1 MGTLRYYFLCNAM
14 LAGNIA
20 ANLIG
25 RKAAGILGT
34 DIVPEAVG
42 GFIHKIQI
50 VSPIFF
56 VLGGLLMYWYE
67 LPIRHALKNI
77 RRQNTISKADLE
89 KAQRRLLNEPYFV
102 IAMDLLI
109 WFMGTVLFAAMGI
122 SVVGQSTMRGIVF
135 ESLVT
140 GLITVTL
147 AFFWLEHI
155 IQHRMAPVLFPE
167 GKLHSTKGALR
178 IRIGTRLAALMFA
191 CSIVPLSAVHFTIY
205 GSQRM
210 VTIRNEPPLVVLE
223 RLQEIVLAETLVFSL
238 FAIGLTF
245 LVAVNFTRSLKEI
258 SLVLREVKSGVFN
271 RKVQVTTNDELGYT
285 GDAINE
291 MTEGLRER
299 DFIKETFGKYVANEV
314 RDEILAGR
322 ISLDGEKKCVTI
334 LFSDL
339 RNFTPLTESH
349 DPKLVVK
356 IMNSYFKEMSAA
368 IQDEGGLV
376 LQFIGDE
383 IYAVFGAPIFQA
395 EHPERAF
402 RAGLEMNRRLDDLN
416 RQFEEKG
423 WPSLKHG
430 IGIHTGEA
438 LAANIGSPDRLSYL
452 LIGDTVNLA
461 SRLQSLTKE
470 FGTRMIISAATHTH
484 LPESEVKATTFRKL
498 PAVLVKG
505 KTLPVAMFA
514 VA

>member
-1 MGTLRYYFLCNAM
+1 MEKLRYYFLCNAM

-34 DIVPEAVG
+34 SMVPDTADG
-42 GFIHKIQI
+42 LIHKIQI
-50 VSPIFF
+50 LSSAFF
-56 VLGGLLMYWYE
+56 LSAALLMYWYE
-67 LPIRHALKNI
+67 LPIRQALKNI
-77 RRQNTISKADLE
+77 RTQNSIQQADVQ

-102 IAMDLLI
+102 ILIDLLI
-109 WFMGTVLFAAMGI
+109 WLMGSLLFGAMGI

-147 AFFWLEHI
+147 VFFLLEHI

-167 GKLHSTKGALR
+167 GRLHATKGALR

-191 CSIVPLSAVHFTIY
+191 CSIVPLSAVHFTIH

-210 VTIRNEPPLVVLE
+210 LTIGNKPPLLVLE
-223 RLQEIVLAETLVFSL
+223 RLQAIVLAETLVFIL

-258 SLVLREVKSGVFN
+258 SMVLSDVKNGVFH

-299 DFIKETFGKYVANEV
+299 DFIKETFGKYVAKEV

-322 ISLDGEKKCVTI
+322 ISLDGEKKYVTI

-339 RNFTPLTESH
+339 RNFTPLTESN

-368 IQDEGGLV
+368 IQAQGGLV

-383 IYAVFGAPIFQA
+383 IYAVFGAPISQP

-423 WPSLKHG
+423 WPGLKHG

-484 LPESEVKATTFRKL
+484 LPESELRATTLKKL
-498 PAVLVKG
+498 PAVQVKG
-505 KTLPVAMFA
+505 KTLPVETFA